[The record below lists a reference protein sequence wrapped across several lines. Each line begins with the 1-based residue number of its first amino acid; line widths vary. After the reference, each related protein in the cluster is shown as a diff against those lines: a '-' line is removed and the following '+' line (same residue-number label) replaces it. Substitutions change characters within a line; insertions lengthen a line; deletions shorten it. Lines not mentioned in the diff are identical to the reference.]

1 MCQVRRHALGIL
13 PRGPRAFLYFA
24 AVSTGQVVW
33 DLQSSQSPIPH
44 RQPSPQS
51 PGKAIG
57 QWAATWVGAR
67 GFPPKVSPTYLRL
80 NPRTQPSPPH
90 SGKPAPRSTPLP
102 APTCHSTPHWG
113 RGTCPSVAGL
123 GSELLRR
130 ASPTCVQSHMPAPGF
145 GAPLGREGGGLLP
158 VPVETLTVL
167 WSREG
172 PRTR

>member
-51 PGKAIG
+51 PGKAVG
-57 QWAATWVGAR
+57 QWAATWVGAG

-102 APTCHSTPHWG
+102 APAPRHPTPHWG
-113 RGTCPSVAGL
+113 RGTRPSVAGL

-130 ASPTCVQSHMPAPGF
+130 AGLPHMCAVTHASPRIRSSARVGRGWAAPS
-145 GAPLGREGGGLLP
+145 AC
-158 VPVETLTVL
+158 
-167 WSREG
+167 
-172 PRTR
+172 